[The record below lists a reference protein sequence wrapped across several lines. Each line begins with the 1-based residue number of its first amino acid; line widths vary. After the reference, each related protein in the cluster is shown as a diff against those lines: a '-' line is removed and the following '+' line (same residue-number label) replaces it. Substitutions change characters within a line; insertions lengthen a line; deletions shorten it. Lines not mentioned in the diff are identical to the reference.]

1 MILAM
6 HEWSFPLWDSASGC
20 ECGRPL
26 GADIGFSSNLFIC
39 SWDLAHVE
47 ALIPRQL
54 RRTNTSP
61 ATEGDRRIA
70 DYGEGD
76 AVRRLAHHKLGCCRD
91 SIRNRSNSNLDPSAG
106 KVDAPSNV
114 LDRFEA
120 SAADGEARR
129 PQPQRAHSTI
139 DNNHSDTLPGL
150 SPNRASNIL
159 GRKICVARPQHYRSL
174 WSVLPVDPSIRDS
187 VSVFH
192 CEKYS
197 FYPADDHV
205 GFV

>member
-1 MILAM
+1 MNL
-6 HEWSFPLWDSASGC
+6 GC
-20 ECGRPL
+20 
-26 GADIGFSSNLFIC
+26 SSNSFIGA
-39 SWDLAHVE
+39 WDLAHVE
-47 ALIPRQL
+47 ALIPCQL
-54 RRTNTSP
+54 RRTNTP
-61 ATEGDRRIA
+61 PTTEGDRRIA

-91 SIRNRSNSNLDPSAG
+91 SIRNRSNSNLDPSAE
-106 KVDAPSNV
+106 KVDSPSNV

-120 SAADGEARR
+120 GAADGEARR

-139 DNNHSDTLPGL
+139 DNNYSDILPGF
-150 SPNRASNIL
+150 SPNRSSDVL
-159 GRKICVARPQHYRSL
+159 GRKICVARPQHYGSL
-174 WSVLPVDPSIRDS
+174 GSVLPVDPSIRDS

>member
-1 MILAM
+1 MPTALQSNI
-6 HEWSFPLWDSASGC
+6 GC
-20 ECGRPL
+20 
-26 GADIGFSSNLFIC
+26 SSNSLIGA
-39 SWDLAHVE
+39 WDLAHVE

-54 RRTNTSP
+54 RRLNTMP
-61 ATEGDRRIA
+61 TTEANRRIA
-70 DYGEGD
+70 DYCEGD
-76 AVRRLAHHKLGCCRD
+76 AVRRLAHHKLGRRRD
-91 SIRNRSNSNLDPSAG
+91 SVRDRSNSNLDPSAV
-106 KVDAPSNV
+106 KVDSPSNV

-120 SAADGEARR
+120 GAADGEARR

-139 DNNHSDTLPGL
+139 DNNHPDTLPGS
-150 SPNRASNIL
+150 SPNRASDVL